1 MSPPAGRP
9 AQQVH
14 LPGIDAPR
22 FLPPDVLGATVGPA
36 ETRGGASDGDLYLL
50 GRRARL
56 GDALH
61 ELGSLALGGVG
72 ECAGVVADGR
82 AFHHLSATWM
92 ARASRLALSDTA
104 ASVAPV
110 PPLAISKVT
119 VRRPSRRRTRVALSN
134 STLWT
139 AGSPAS
145 SATMS
150 PTIASSIIAASVD
163 CVCASLRLQRAM
175 GFFRVVGN
183 QFRVFGRKRTGN
195 HRGLRPVTSRK
206 GRTLR

>member
-61 ELGSLALGGVG
+61 ELGGLGLGGVG

-82 AFHHLSATWM
+82 AFHYLSAPWM
-92 ARASRLALSDTA
+92 VRASRLALSDTA

-110 PPLAISKVT
+110 PPLAMSKVT
-119 VRRPSRRRTRVALSN
+119 VRPVAAADEGRAFEQHIMDSGL
-134 STLWT
+134 
-139 AGSPAS
+139 AG
-145 SATMS
+145 
-150 PTIASSIIAASVD
+150 V
-163 CVCASLRLQRAM
+163 LRDDESDHCL
-175 GFFRVVGN
+175 VHN
-183 QFRVFGRKRTGN
+183 CCL
-195 HRGLRPVTSRK
+195 RGLRLRKLALAALHGILPSCRKSVPSVRKEEDGKSSRAPP
-206 GRTLR
+206 GNVAERADPQ